1 MWQKEI
7 EEILAQANL
16 EPVISW
22 EKFFEMI
29 KPMILIVMLVSAGAG
44 MICSPEARQ
53 KLRMGLA
60 DLGLPPEKV
69 EKTIDWLIK
78 SGTRPLKQE
87 RKNGR
92 TGDSIYPG

>member
-7 EEILAQANL
+7 EEILTQANM

-22 EKFFEMI
+22 EKFFETI
-29 KPMILIVMLVSAGAG
+29 KPMVLMVMLVSAGAG

-53 KLRMGLA
+53 KLRAGLA
-60 DLGLPPEKV
+60 DMGLPPEKV

-78 SGTRPLKQE
+78 SGTTPVKLEKDD
-87 RKNGR
+87 GW
-92 TGDSIYPG
+92 TGDGNYSG